1 MGKRFIFSLGEGDV
15 TWMSSLTVSSVYKK
29 RKSYTWLYFLLPSI
43 AIMLVFFIYPILL
56 TFFYSFTN
64 LALTGEAAK
73 ELKFVGFDNYVRM
86 FHDPTV
92 RVSIWNTLIFLIGSA
107 VVGQQVLGF
116 IIALLMKHK
125 NRLFRRIIGTIVLAG
140 WVTPEIVCALCLY
153 SFFGDEGT
161 LNAIL
166 SFVGISD
173 VTWLYTVPMLT
184 VILANI
190 WHGTAFSMLVFQAA
204 LDDVPT
210 EIEEAA
216 VVDGAS
222 RMQILFRITIPY
234 IKDTIMTN
242 MMLVTLQTLG
252 VFGLI
257 YAMTGGGPGT
267 STTTLPIFMYNQA
280 FVNYQLGYGTAI
292 SLLLLL
298 LGIVLSL
305 FYIRSM
311 KEQ

>member
-1 MGKRFIFSLGEGDV
+1 
-15 TWMSSLTVSSVYKK
+15 
-29 RKSYTWLYFLLPSI
+29 
-43 AIMLVFFIYPILL
+43 MLVFFIYPILL
-56 TFFYSFTN
+56 TFYYSFTN

-73 ELKFVGFDNYVRM
+73 ELKFTGFDNYVRM
-86 FHDPTV
+86 FQDPTV
-92 RVSIWNTLIFLIGSA
+92 RISIWNTLVFLIGSA
-107 VVGQQVLGF
+107 VIGQQVLGF
-116 IIALLMKHK
+116 LVALLMKHK
-125 NRLFRRIIGTIVLAG
+125 NKHFRRVIGTIVLAG

-166 SFVGISD
+166 VFFGIPV
-173 VTWLYTVPMLT
+173 VTWLYTVPMIT
-184 VILANI
+184 IILANI

-204 LDDVPT
+204 LDDVPA

-222 RMQILFRITIPY
+222 RWQILTRIILPL
-234 IKDTIMTN
+234 IKGTLTTN

-298 LGIVLSL
+298 LGIILSL
-305 FYIRSM
+305 FYIRAM
-311 KEQ
+311 RE

>member
-1 MGKRFIFSLGEGDV
+1 
-15 TWMSSLTVSSVYKK
+15 MSSMTAEGYSRK
-29 RKSYTWLYFLLPSI
+29 RNSYAWLYFMLPSI
-43 AIMLVFFIYPILL
+43 AIMLVFFIYPVFL

-64 LALTGEAAK
+64 LALTGESAR
-73 ELKFVGFDNYVRM
+73 ELKFVGFDNYLHM
-86 FHDPTV
+86 FEDPTV
-92 RVSIWNTLIFLIGSA
+92 RISIWNTLVFLFGSA
-107 VVGQQVLGF
+107 VIGQQVLGF
-116 IIALLMKHK
+116 LIALLMKRK
-125 NRLFRRIIGTIVLAG
+125 NRTFRRVIGTIVLAG

-161 LNAIL
+161 LNSIITSL
-166 SFVGISD
+166 GIPA

-204 LDDVPT
+204 LDDVPS
-210 EIEEAA
+210 EVEEAA

-222 RMQILFRITIPY
+222 RWQVLIRIIIPY
-234 IKDTIMTN
+234 IKETFTTN

-298 LGIVLSL
+298 IGVVLSL
-305 FYIRSM
+305 FYTRSL
-311 KEQ
+311 K

>member
-1 MGKRFIFSLGEGDV
+1 
-15 TWMSSLTVSSVYKK
+15 MSSVTVDVSYKK
-29 RKSYTWLYFLLPSI
+29 RKTYTWLYFLLPSI

-56 TFFYSFTN
+56 TFYYSFTN

-73 ELKFVGFDNYVRM
+73 ELKFIGFDNYIRM
-86 FHDPTV
+86 FEDPTV

-107 VVGQQVLGF
+107 VIGQQVLGF
-116 IIALLMKHK
+116 LIALLMKHK
-125 NRLFRRIIGTIVLAG
+125 NKMFRRVIGTIVLAG

-153 SFFGDEGT
+153 SFFGDDGT
-161 LNAIL
+161 LNAIIA
-166 SFVGISD
+166 FFGIPE
-173 VTWLYTVPMLT
+173 VTWLYTVPMIT
-184 VILANI
+184 IILANI
-190 WHGTAFSMLVFQAA
+190 WHGTAFSMLIFQAA
-204 LDDVPT
+204 LDDVPS

-222 RMQILFRITIPY
+222 KWQILTKIIIPY
-234 IKDTIMTN
+234 IKDTITTN

-298 LGIVLSL
+298 IGIILSL

-311 KEQ
+311 KE

>member
-1 MGKRFIFSLGEGDV
+1 
-15 TWMSSLTVSSVYKK
+15 MSSVTASVLYQK
-29 RKSYTWLYFLLPSI
+29 RKTYNWLYFLLPSVV
-43 AIMLVFFIYPILL
+43 IMLVFFIYPILL

-73 ELKFVGFDNYVRM
+73 ELKFIGLDNYIRM
-86 FHDPTV
+86 FEDPTV
-92 RVSIWNTLIFLIGSA
+92 TVSIWNTLIFLMGSA
-107 VVGQQVLGF
+107 VIGQQVVGF
-116 IIALLMKHK
+116 FIALLMKHK
-125 NRLFRRIIGTIVLAG
+125 NKTFRRVLGTIVLAG

-161 LNAIL
+161 LNIIL
-166 SFVGISD
+166 KFFGISE

-184 VILANI
+184 IILANI

-204 LDDVPT
+204 LDDVPN

-222 RMQILFRITIPY
+222 KWQILIRIIIPY
-234 IKDTIMTN
+234 IKDTITTN

-267 STTTLPIFMYNQA
+267 ATTTLPIFMYNQA
-280 FVNYQLGYGTAI
+280 FINYQLGYGTAI

-298 LGIVLSL
+298 MGVVLSL

-311 KEQ
+311 KE

>member
-1 MGKRFIFSLGEGDV
+1 
-15 TWMSSLTVSSVYKK
+15 
-29 RKSYTWLYFLLPSI
+29 
-43 AIMLVFFIYPILL
+43 MLVFFIYPILL

-73 ELKFVGFDNYVRM
+73 ALKFIGIDNYVRM
-86 FHDPTV
+86 FQDPTV
-92 RVSIWNTLIFLIGSA
+92 RISIWNTLVFLIGSA
-107 VVGQQVLGF
+107 VIGQQVLGF
-116 IIALLMKHK
+116 LIALLMKHK
-125 NRLFRRIIGTIVLAG
+125 NKMFRRVVGTIVLAG

-161 LNAIL
+161 LNAII
-166 SFVGISD
+166 SFFGIPE
-173 VTWLYTVPMLT
+173 VTWLFTVPMLT
-184 VILANI
+184 VIIANI

-222 RMQILFRITIPY
+222 KWQILFRITIPY
-234 IKDTIMTN
+234 IRETITTN

-267 STTTLPIFMYNQA
+267 STTTMPIFMYNQA

-298 LGIVLSL
+298 IGIVLSL

-311 KEQ
+311 KE

>member
-1 MGKRFIFSLGEGDV
+1 
-15 TWMSSLTVSSVYKK
+15 MSSMTAEGYS
-29 RKSYTWLYFLLPSI
+29 RNRNSYTWLYFLLPSI
-43 AIMLVFFIYPILL
+43 VIMLVFFITPVFL

-64 LALTGEAAK
+64 LALTGESAR
-73 ELKFVGFDNYVRM
+73 ELKFVGFDNYIHM
-86 FHDPTV
+86 FKDPTV
-92 RVSIWNTLIFLIGSA
+92 KISIWNTLVFLFGSA
-107 VVGQQVLGF
+107 VIGQQLLGLF
-116 IIALLMKHK
+116 IALLMKRK
-125 NRLFRRIIGTIVLAG
+125 NRPFRRVIGTIVLAG

-161 LNAIL
+161 LNSIITSLGLPA
-166 SFVGISD
+166 

-184 VILANI
+184 IILANI

-204 LDDVPT
+204 LDDVPS
-210 EIEEAA
+210 EVEEAA

-222 RMQILFRITIPY
+222 KWQVLIRIIIPY
-234 IKDTIMTN
+234 IKDSFMTN
-242 MMLVTLQTLG
+242 MMLITLQTLG

-298 LGIVLSL
+298 IGIVLSL
-305 FYIRSM
+305 FYTRSL
-311 KEQ
+311 K

>member
-1 MGKRFIFSLGEGDV
+1 MGGISA
-15 TWMSSLTVSSVYKK
+15 SSPQLQ
-29 RKSYTWLYFLLPSI
+29 RRNWTWLYFLLPSI
-43 AIMLVFFIYPILL
+43 VIMLLFFIYPILL

-73 ELKFVGFDNYVRM
+73 ELKFVGLDNYTRM
-86 FHDPTV
+86 LQDPTV
-92 RVSIWNTLIFLIGSA
+92 RISIWNTLVFLIGSA
-107 VVGQQVLGF
+107 VIGQQVLGF
-116 IIALLMKHK
+116 LIALLMKHK
-125 NRLFRRIIGTIVLAG
+125 NKTFRRVIGTVVLAG

-161 LNAIL
+161 LNAII
-166 SFVGISD
+166 SFFGISP
-173 VTWLYTVPMLT
+173 VTWLFTVPMLT

-204 LDDVPT
+204 LDDVPS

-222 RMQILFRITIPY
+222 KLQILLRITIPY
-234 IKDTIMTN
+234 IRETITTN
-242 MMLVTLQTLG
+242 AMLVTLQTLG

-267 STTTLPIFMYNQA
+267 KTTTLPIFMYNQA

-305 FYIRSM
+305 FYIRSF
-311 KEQ
+311 KK

>member
-1 MGKRFIFSLGEGDV
+1 MSGLAIEIGRGKR
-15 TWMSSLTVSSVYKK
+15 KN
-29 RKSYTWLYFLLPSI
+29 KSWIYFLFPSV
-43 AIMLVFFIYPILL
+43 AVMLVFFIYPILL

-64 LALTGEAAK
+64 LALTGESARQ
-73 ELKFVGFDNYVRM
+73 LKFIGVDNYIRM
-86 FHDPTV
+86 FEDPTV
-92 RVSIWNTLIFLIGSA
+92 RVSIWNTLIFLVGSA
-107 VVGQQVLGF
+107 VIGQQVLGF
-116 IIALLMKHK
+116 LIALLMKHK
-125 NRLFRRIIGTIVLAG
+125 NRMFRRVIGTIVLAG

-161 LNAIL
+161 LNSIFSLFGLPA
-166 SFVGISD
+166 
-173 VTWLYTVPMLT
+173 VTWLYTVPMIAI
-184 VILANI
+184 ILGNI

-204 LDDVPT
+204 LDDVPS
-210 EIEEAA
+210 EMEEAA

-222 RMQILFRITIPY
+222 RWQILIKIVLPFIKSTIT
-234 IKDTIMTN
+234 TN

-267 STTTLPIFMYNQA
+267 ATTTLPIFMYNQA

-298 LGIVLSL
+298 MGIVLSL

-311 KEQ
+311 KE

>member
-1 MGKRFIFSLGEGDV
+1 
-15 TWMSSLTVSSVYKK
+15 MSSLTAASAYKK
-29 RKSYTWLYFLLPSI
+29 NSTYTWLFYLLPSVV
-43 AIMLVFFIYPILL
+43 IMLLFFIYPILL

-64 LALTGEAAK
+64 LALTGESAK
-73 ELKFVGFDNYVRM
+73 QLQFIGIDNYTRM
-86 FHDPTV
+86 FQDPTV
-92 RVSIWNTLIFLIGSA
+92 TVSIWNTLIFLIGSA
-107 VVGQQVLGF
+107 VIGQQVLGF
-116 IIALLMKHK
+116 LIALLMKKK
-125 NRLFRRIIGTIVLAG
+125 NKTFRRIVGTIVLAG

-161 LNAIL
+161 LNSIIT
-166 SFVGISD
+166 FFGIPA
-173 VTWLYTVPMLT
+173 VTWLFTVPMLT
-184 VILANI
+184 VIIANI

-204 LDDVPT
+204 LDDVPA

-222 RMQILFRITIPY
+222 KLQILFRIIIPY
-234 IKDTIMTN
+234 IKESITTN

-267 STTTLPIFMYNQA
+267 LTTTLPIFMYNQA

-298 LGIVLSL
+298 IGIILSL

-311 KEQ
+311 KTVH

>member
-1 MGKRFIFSLGEGDV
+1 MGGISASSPQLQKRN
-15 TWMSSLTVSSVYKK
+15 W
-29 RKSYTWLYFLLPSI
+29 TWLYFLLPSI
-43 AIMLVFFIYPILL
+43 VIMLLFFIYPILL

-73 ELKFVGFDNYVRM
+73 ELKFVGLDNYTRM
-86 FHDPTV
+86 FQDPTV
-92 RVSIWNTLIFLIGSA
+92 RISIWNTLVFLIGSA
-107 VVGQQVLGF
+107 VIGQQVLGF
-116 IIALLMKHK
+116 LIALLMKHK
-125 NRLFRRIIGTIVLAG
+125 NKTFRRVIGTVVLAG

-161 LNAIL
+161 LNAII
-166 SFVGISD
+166 SFFGISP
-173 VTWLYTVPMLT
+173 VTWLFTVPMLT

-204 LDDVPT
+204 LDDVPS

-222 RMQILFRITIPY
+222 KMQILLRITIPY
-234 IKDTIMTN
+234 IRETITTN
-242 MMLVTLQTLG
+242 AMLVTLQTLG

-267 STTTLPIFMYNQA
+267 KTTTLPIFMYNQA

-305 FYIRSM
+305 FYIRSF
-311 KEQ
+311 KK

>member
-1 MGKRFIFSLGEGDV
+1 
-15 TWMSSLTVSSVYKK
+15 MSSMAVQNLYRKK
-29 RKSYTWLYFLLPSI
+29 RTSSWFYFLLPSI

-56 TFFYSFTN
+56 TFYYSFTN

-73 ELKFVGFDNYVRM
+73 ELKFTGFDNYVRM
-86 FHDPTV
+86 FQDPTV
-92 RVSIWNTLIFLIGSA
+92 RISIWNTLVFLIGSA
-107 VVGQQVLGF
+107 VIGQQVLGF
-116 IIALLMKHK
+116 LIALLMKHK
-125 NRLFRRIIGTIVLAG
+125 NKHFRRVIGTIVLAG

-166 SFVGISD
+166 AFFGIP
-173 VTWLYTVPMLT
+173 VVAWLYTVPMIT
-184 VILANI
+184 IILANI

-204 LDDVPT
+204 LDDVPA

-222 RMQILFRITIPY
+222 RWQILTRIILPL
-234 IKDTIMTN
+234 IKGTLTTN

-298 LGIVLSL
+298 LGIILSL
-305 FYIRSM
+305 FYIRAM
-311 KEQ
+311 KE

>member
-1 MGKRFIFSLGEGDV
+1 
-15 TWMSSLTVSSVYKK
+15 MSSLTAASAYKK
-29 RKSYTWLYFLLPSI
+29 NSTYTWLFYLLPSVV
-43 AIMLVFFIYPILL
+43 IMLLFFIYPILL

-64 LALTGEAAK
+64 LALTGESAK
-73 ELKFVGFDNYVRM
+73 QLQFIGIDNYTRM
-86 FHDPTV
+86 FQDPTV
-92 RVSIWNTLIFLIGSA
+92 TVSIWNTLIFLIGSA
-107 VVGQQVLGF
+107 VIGQQVLGF
-116 IIALLMKHK
+116 LIALLMKKK
-125 NRLFRRIIGTIVLAG
+125 NKMFRRVVGTIVLAG

-161 LNAIL
+161 LNSIIT
-166 SFVGISD
+166 FFGIPA
-173 VTWLYTVPMLT
+173 VTWLFTVPMLT
-184 VILANI
+184 VIIANI

-204 LDDVPT
+204 LDDVPA

-222 RMQILFRITIPY
+222 KLQILFRIIIPY
-234 IKDTIMTN
+234 IKESITTN

-298 LGIVLSL
+298 IGIILSL

-311 KEQ
+311 KTVH

>member
-1 MGKRFIFSLGEGDV
+1 
-15 TWMSSLTVSSVYKK
+15 MSSVAVQDLYRKK
-29 RKSYTWLYFLLPSI
+29 RTSSWFYFLLPSI

-56 TFFYSFTN
+56 TFYYSFTN

-73 ELKFVGFDNYVRM
+73 ELKFTGFDNYLRM
-86 FHDPTV
+86 FQDPTV
-92 RVSIWNTLIFLIGSA
+92 RISIWNTLVFLIGSA
-107 VVGQQVLGF
+107 VIGQQVLGF
-116 IIALLMKHK
+116 LIALLMKHK
-125 NRLFRRIIGTIVLAG
+125 NKHFRRVIGTIVLAG

-166 SFVGISD
+166 AFFGIPV
-173 VTWLYTVPMLT
+173 VTWLYTVPMIT
-184 VILANI
+184 IILANI

-204 LDDVPT
+204 LDDVPA

-222 RMQILFRITIPY
+222 RWQILTRIILPL
-234 IKDTIMTN
+234 IKGTLTTN

-298 LGIVLSL
+298 LGIILSL
-305 FYIRSM
+305 FYIRAM
-311 KEQ
+311 RE

>member
-1 MGKRFIFSLGEGDV
+1 
-15 TWMSSLTVSSVYKK
+15 MSSLTAASAYKK
-29 RKSYTWLYFLLPSI
+29 NSTYTWLFYLLPSVV
-43 AIMLVFFIYPILL
+43 IMLLFFIYPILL

-64 LALTGEAAK
+64 LALTGESAK
-73 ELKFVGFDNYVRM
+73 QLQFIGIDNYIRM
-86 FHDPTV
+86 FQDPTV
-92 RVSIWNTLIFLIGSA
+92 TISVWNTLIFLIGSA
-107 VVGQQVLGF
+107 VIGQQVLGF
-116 IIALLMKHK
+116 LIALLMKKK
-125 NRLFRRIIGTIVLAG
+125 NKTFRRVVGTIVLAG

-161 LNAIL
+161 LNSIIT
-166 SFVGISD
+166 FFGIPA
-173 VTWLYTVPMLT
+173 VTWLFTVPMLT
-184 VILANI
+184 VIIANI

-204 LDDVPT
+204 LDDVPA

-222 RMQILFRITIPY
+222 KLQILFRIIIPY
-234 IKDTIMTN
+234 IKESITTN

-298 LGIVLSL
+298 IGIILSM

-311 KEQ
+311 KTVH

>member
-1 MGKRFIFSLGEGDV
+1 
-15 TWMSSLTVSSVYKK
+15 MSSLTAQAIYKK
-29 RKSYTWLYFLLPSI
+29 RKSYAWLYYLLPSI

-64 LALTGEAAK
+64 LALTGESAK
-73 ELKFVGFDNYVRM
+73 ELQFIGFDNYVRM
-86 FHDPTV
+86 FDDPTV
-92 RVSIWNTLIFLIGSA
+92 TVSIWNTLIFLIGSA
-107 VVGQQVLGF
+107 VIGQQVLGF
-116 IIALLMKHK
+116 LIALLMKHK
-125 NRLFRRIIGTIVLAG
+125 NRSFRRVIGAIVLAG

-153 SFFGDEGT
+153 SFFSDEGT

-166 SFVGISD
+166 GAFGISP
-173 VTWLYTVPMLT
+173 VAWLFSVPMVT
-184 VILANI
+184 IILANV

-204 LDDVPT
+204 LDDVPSD
-210 EIEEAA
+210 IEEAA

-222 RMQILFRITIPY
+222 KWQILWRITLPY
-234 IKDTIMTN
+234 IKQTITTN
-242 MMLVTLQTLG
+242 AMLVTLQTLG

-267 STTTLPIFMYNQA
+267 KTTTLPIFMYNQA
-280 FVNYQLGYGTAI
+280 FINYQLGYGTAI

-311 KEQ
+311 RD

>member
-1 MGKRFIFSLGEGDV
+1 
-15 TWMSSLTVSSVYKK
+15 
-29 RKSYTWLYFLLPSI
+29 
-43 AIMLVFFIYPILL
+43 MLVFFITPVFL

-64 LALTGEAAK
+64 LALTGESAR
-73 ELKFVGFDNYVRM
+73 ELKFVGFDNYIHM
-86 FHDPTV
+86 FKDPTV
-92 RVSIWNTLIFLIGSA
+92 KISIWNTLVFLFGSA
-107 VVGQQVLGF
+107 VIGQQLLGLF
-116 IIALLMKHK
+116 IALLMKRK
-125 NRLFRRIIGTIVLAG
+125 NRPFRRVIGTIVLAG

-161 LNAIL
+161 LNSIITSLGLPA
-166 SFVGISD
+166 

-184 VILANI
+184 IILANI

-204 LDDVPT
+204 LDDVPS
-210 EIEEAA
+210 EVEEAA

-222 RMQILFRITIPY
+222 KWQVLIRIIIPY
-234 IKDTIMTN
+234 IKDSFMTN
-242 MMLVTLQTLG
+242 MMLITLQTLG

-298 LGIVLSL
+298 IGIVLSL
-305 FYIRSM
+305 FYTRSL
-311 KEQ
+311 K

>member
-1 MGKRFIFSLGEGDV
+1 
-15 TWMSSLTVSSVYKK
+15 MSSAAIPVTS
-29 RKSYTWLYFLLPSI
+29 RKTYTWLYFLFPSL
-43 AIMLVFFIYPILL
+43 AVMLVFFIYPILL

-64 LALTGEAAK
+64 LALTGESAK
-73 ELKFVGFDNYVRM
+73 QLKFVGFDNYVRM
-86 FHDPTV
+86 FADPTV

-107 VVGQQVLGF
+107 VIGQQVLGF
-116 IIALLMKHK
+116 LIAILMKRK
-125 NRLFRRIIGTIVLAG
+125 NKTFRRVIGTIVLAG

-161 LNAIL
+161 LNSILGAI
-166 SFVGISD
+166 GIPT

-204 LDDVPT
+204 LDDVPK

-216 VVDGAS
+216 LVDGAS
-222 RMQILFRITIPY
+222 RWRILTSIILPY
-234 IKDTIMTN
+234 IKGTITTN
-242 MMLVTLQTLG
+242 AMLVTLQTLG

-267 STTTLPIFMYNQA
+267 ATTTLPIFMYNQA
-280 FVNYQLGYGTAI
+280 FINYQLGYGTAI

-305 FYIRSM
+305 FYIRSL
-311 KEQ
+311 KE